1 MTSTANDAG
10 KKVGRSRRRD
20 LTFSDADIYRIA
32 CRAGARQVT
41 RKGTLSRMRRL
52 ALTYIYNLFKVA
64 TTATGV
70 QRKSRVQSAAI
81 VFAHQS
87 LTGKGVTGWSDKH
100 AKTAGTTFKWSS
112 ARHAPKKQAEPAATE

>member
-1 MTSTANDAG
+1 MTSAANEHR
-10 KKVGRSRRRD
+10 VLGRSRRRD

-41 RKGTLSRMRRL
+41 RKGTLSKMRRL

-87 LTGKGVTGWSDKH
+87 LTGKGVTGWSDGR

-112 ARHAPKKQAEPAATE
+112 ARHAPKKQAEPHAE